1 MKDNNLENTQKISHL
16 YEIIDVPQA
25 TGVMFR
31 TSVDEGSYI
40 PTHWHRAVEII
51 YLLEGKLEVTIES
64 QTFLMQADDC
74 TLINANIMHS
84 TKVHTAQHCY
94 FVADSGRIYGNLHF
108 KYSTVIFPIG

>member
-1 MKDNNLENTQKISHL
+1 MKDNNLENTQKNSHL

-51 YLLEGKLEVTIES
+51 YLLEGKLAGSDNRISDIFDAGRRLYTY
-64 QTFLMQADDC
+64 QCKHYAFD
-74 TLINANIMHS
+74 
-84 TKVHTAQHCY
+84 KVHATQHCY
-94 FVADSGRIYGNLHF
+94 FVADSIHHLLQDAAL
-108 KYSTVIFPIG
+108 SMQPIK

>member
-1 MKDNNLENTQKISHL
+1 MKDNNLENTQKNSHL

-64 QTFLMQADDC
+64 QTF
-74 TLINANIMHS
+74 S
-84 TKVHTAQHCY
+84 Y
-94 FVADSGRIYGNLHF
+94 
-108 KYSTVIFPIG
+108 IFHR